1 MGDLLW
7 RPWHAVRKYQPSPPP
22 SSSLS
27 LVGARG
33 LSRKGS
39 AVWEGALETGLRLLP
54 TRACQWFM
62 HLFIGQ
68 ILIKSLLCTEHYTN
82 HEEAQEGRKG
92 HNKALCLPSWSP
104 GAQGS
109 LGVTRQL
116 PFLAGPRKWELES
129 SPRGGPC
136 SLASQMGK
144 LRPGGRVLPVST
156 PPAYQLTVLNPLFK
170 KCVSLSYQESCC
182 FKVVHFCLSQD
193 PRPPSSPVRWDM
205 GCAPHRGWA

>member
-1 MGDLLW
+1 MGVLLW
-7 RPWHAVRKYQPSPPP
+7 SRRCARPWHAVRRCQPPPPP
-22 SSSLS
+22 SSCLS
-27 LVGARG
+27 LVGAIG

-68 ILIKSLLCTEHYTN
+68 ILIKSLLCAEYYTN
-82 HEEAQEGRKG
+82 HKEAREERKG

-116 PFLAGPRKWELES
+116 PFLTGPREGERES
-129 SPRGGPC
+129 SPGGAPLSGITDGEPETRGLCP
-136 SLASQMGK
+136 ANPHPTR
-144 LRPGGRVLPVST
+144 RPVNGV
-156 PPAYQLTVLNPLFK
+156 
-170 KCVSLSYQESCC
+170 ESP
-182 FKVVHFCLSQD
+182 F
-193 PRPPSSPVRWDM
+193 
-205 GCAPHRGWA
+205 